1 MATTMMDKVGIFRT
15 GEELQEG
22 VDTLRTLLD
31 DCDHAVL
38 RSKAPGMNPELTFA
52 LRLENMLRL
61 ALVTTEGALAR
72 TESRGAHYR
81 TDYPLRNDAEWL
93 NRTLVRWPVDAPE
106 PNYSYEPV
114 GLIDLPPGH
123 RGYGSDER
131 IELTVSVDEYNA
143 DVDEKQRGHGKLDTI
158 EPIGTRI
165 QWGAWEQAV

>member
-15 GEELQEG
+15 GEELQQG
-22 VDTLRTLLD
+22 VDELHTLLGE
-31 DCDHAVL
+31 CDRAVL
-38 RSKAPGMNPELTFA
+38 RSRAPGMNPELTFA
-52 LRLENMLRL
+52 LRLKNMLRL

-106 PNYSYEPV
+106 PNFSYEPV

-131 IELTVSVDEYNA
+131 IELTVSVEEYNA
-143 DVDEKQRGHGKLDTI
+143 DVDEKQHEHGKLDTI
-158 EPIGTRI
+158 DPIGTRI